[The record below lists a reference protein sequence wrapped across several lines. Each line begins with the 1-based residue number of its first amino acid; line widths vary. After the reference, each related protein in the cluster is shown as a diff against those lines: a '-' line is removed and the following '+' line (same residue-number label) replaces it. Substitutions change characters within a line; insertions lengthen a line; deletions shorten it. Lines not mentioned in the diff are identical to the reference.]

1 MRNFLSVNICGHQKN
16 LDIKVMP
23 DAMIWRFTYGN
34 FFLQFSVIFGVHCV
48 IRYPSDD
55 ASQDKLDAYYRHH
68 LYTVSNILCLLL
80 FHHHIVTSRRTVNRD
95 SAFAWGKI
103 NIHLELFFALFSI
116 DMHADIVKRDTEL
129 YGAFKCYTGITC
141 FSAYSPDNSASCWPR
156 RNSSAHC
163 PSPETQ
169 GVSRILVPTGSLH
182 EWLR

>member
-1 MRNFLSVNICGHQKN
+1 MFFFTDISICSQKLFCVLCVHVRNFLSVNICGHQKN

-23 DAMIWRFTYGN
+23 DAMMWRFTYGK

-129 YGAFKCYTGITC
+129 YGAF
-141 FSAYSPDNSASCWPR
+141 
-156 RNSSAHC
+156 
-163 PSPETQ
+163 
-169 GVSRILVPTGSLH
+169 
-182 EWLR
+182 